1 MYGDRHPYD
10 AHNMILIGRGPSGG
24 GKQAARWTDLTKGSD
39 LDLGDIVAYQEG
51 DGYVYACGD
60 ATRAYWGDAKRFLR
74 HFLFL
79 LPNTFVIRDE
89 VETASAETPVRW
101 LIHGWNKPTVDA
113 DARKVT
119 FREAQGVLVCR
130 TLLPA
135 QVRYVEG
142 VGTYQGNGHTGFGV
156 AIEPARN
163 GTQYE
168 FLHVLGA
175 SGGEANGEALGPGT
189 VRVTTGIG
197 DRFRVTFAVKDG
209 AYTVA
214 IDPEK

>member
-1 MYGDRHPYD
+1 
-10 AHNMILIGRGPSGG
+10 
-24 GKQAARWTDLTKGSD
+24 